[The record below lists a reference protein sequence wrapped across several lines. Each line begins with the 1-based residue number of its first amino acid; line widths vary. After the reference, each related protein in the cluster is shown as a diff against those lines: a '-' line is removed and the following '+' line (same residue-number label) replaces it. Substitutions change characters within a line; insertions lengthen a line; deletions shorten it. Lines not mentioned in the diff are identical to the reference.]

1 MGALSWQQK
10 WPGGSPTAAAQDAD
24 YRCTLIGTHRFLVDP
39 SARWPHDSPPPLL
52 IMCSKGGGGVGGGS
66 GALESGVQITVQ
78 QAYPLAC
85 CNLQGNSVHV
95 LLPLFVVLNKKI
107 THKLNEH

>member
-1 MGALSWQQK
+1 M
-10 WPGGSPTAAAQDAD
+10 
-24 YRCTLIGTHRFLVDP
+24 
-39 SARWPHDSPPPLL
+39 
-52 IMCSKGGGGVGGGS
+52 GGS